1 LRLRQGK
8 KQDRVRL
15 SPQSRRKRTEAISQI
30 LYRAFI
36 PPWLSLVCRYLFL
49 ASIPVIR
56 QIPAAGGL
64 TWQTVG
70 ICERIASVA
79 LFAALSPLVAGSALV
94 VTIASRRSPF
104 IAHRRVGWRG
114 ETLWMI
120 KLRTMWGDGPR
131 RSARWV
137 ERISEEPGAE
147 DKDPDDPR
155 VPNWFARFCRRH
167 SIDEIPQLWHVI
179 RGQMSLV
186 GPRPATA
193 AELRRYYSADAE
205 EMLQVRP
212 GLAGLWQISGRN
224 RLTYSQRKRL
234 DLQYVRERSLSMYF
248 KILLRTIP
256 EVLAGKNSW

>member
-1 LRLRQGK
+1 
-8 KQDRVRL
+8 V
-15 SPQSRRKRTEAISQI
+15 
-30 LYRAFI
+30 
-36 PPWLSLVCRYLFL
+36 
-49 ASIPVIR
+49 ASIPVVR
-56 QIPAAGGL
+56 QAHPIDGL

-79 LFAALSPLVAGSALV
+79 IFAALTPLMAGSAIALA
-94 VTIASRRSPF
+94 IASRRSPL

-120 KLRTMWGDGPR
+120 KLRTMWDDE
-131 RSARWV
+131 SQSAARWI
-137 ERISEEPGAE
+137 EHITAESGAE
-147 DKDPDDPR
+147 NKDADDPR

-167 SIDEIPQLWHVI
+167 SVDEIPQLWHVI

-186 GPRPATA
+186 GPRPVTA
-193 AELRRYYSADAE
+193 EELWRYYGAEAE

-224 RLTYSQRKRL
+224 RLTFSQRKRL
-234 DLQYVRERSLSMYF
+234 DLLYVRERSLKMYL

-256 EVLAGKNSW
+256 EVLTGANSW

>member
-1 LRLRQGK
+1 M
-8 KQDRVRL
+8 
-15 SPQSRRKRTEAISQI
+15 
-30 LYRAFI
+30 
-36 PPWLSLVCRYLFL
+36 
-49 ASIPVIR
+49 ASIPIIR
-56 QIPAAGGL
+56 QADVSEGV

-79 LFAALSPLVAGSALV
+79 LFAALSPVVAGSAIA

-114 ETLWMI
+114 ETLWMV
-120 KLRTMWGDGPR
+120 KLRTMWDGEPR
-131 RSARWV
+131 SSSRWI
-137 ERISEEPGAE
+137 ERISAEPAE
-147 DKDPDDPR
+147 TKDSGDPR

-179 RGQMSLV
+179 RGEMSLV
-186 GPRPATA
+186 GPRPITA
-193 AELRRYYSADAE
+193 AELRSYYGADAE

-224 RLTYSQRKRL
+224 RLTYTQRKNL
-234 DLQYVRERSLSMYF
+234 DLHYVRERSLKMYL

-256 EVLAGKNSW
+256 EVLTGANSW